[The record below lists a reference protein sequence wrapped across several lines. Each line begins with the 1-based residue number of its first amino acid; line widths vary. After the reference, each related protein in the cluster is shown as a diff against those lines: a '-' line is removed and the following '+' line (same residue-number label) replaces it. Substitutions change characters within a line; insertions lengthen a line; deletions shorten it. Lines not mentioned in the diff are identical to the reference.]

1 MKSLLI
7 RLTHGL
13 YDQDIAPEEREL
25 VAQWHAM
32 KLLIHEEGKYRFAS
46 QYRAGTISLTQTA
59 GAYLQTIGESI
70 RDHFI
75 DAANLM
81 GAANGDL
88 VIAQRLLGKRGG
100 PQAKVVLI
108 AGRSETF
115 SVAVVAQGS
124 GGLVL
129 QDIRTSYPAGFALS
143 DLPDA
148 EIGSLYQINNQTG
161 KIAAYLG
168 NLSDPKVDE
177 KIVLAL
183 YNKHDAFE
191 EDVLDQARQFP
202 KEVDAALYPHRR
214 DLRHLPFC
222 TIDPVTAKD
231 YDDAIC
237 YVPET
242 STLYV
247 AIADVSEYVQP
258 FGAIDAEAIYRSFS
272 IYLPHRSIPMLPR
285 ELSETLC
292 SLQGNV
298 DRLAYTFEMKID
310 PATYELESFELYES
324 IIHSH
329 RRFTY
334 EEIDAFLEGNLHA
347 KTDKEAAVLA
357 YIPALND
364 LTHRLR
370 EERMKKGYNFR
381 SSELEMAIDKDQ
393 NIVSTEF
400 AVETPSHALIE
411 DCMLLANKAAA
422 SMYER
427 GVFRIHESPS
437 PVKLQSLYTELAS
450 IGIFVEF
457 QGSVKEMI
465 TAIQAEAEKRGLIS
479 EVDTLII
486 RAQMQARYAPYNMG
500 HFGLGFDRYTHF
512 TSPIRRYSD
521 LIVHRLLKAI
531 QANDTE
537 EGSYVLRNIE
547 SLCTSISEK
556 EREASDIEIR
566 FHERKF
572 ARWAATVIG
581 QTFKAR
587 VMHTEDQIRAE
598 IHDVITGAQV
608 NVASQFG
615 LMLFDDIVVKI
626 ENVDL
631 ATAKISAS
639 FVSRI
644 EKEDMAYKSVHDE
657 PSMESGFLAGG
668 MNE

>member
-13 YDQDIAPEEREL
+13 YDQDIAPEERESID
-25 VAQWHAM
+25 QWHQM
-32 KLLIHEEGKYRFAS
+32 KLLTHEEGKYRFAS
-46 QYRAGTISLTQTA
+46 QYRAGTVSLTQSA

-75 DAANLM
+75 DAGNLM
-81 GAANGDL
+81 GAQNGDL
-88 VIAQRLLGKRGG
+88 VIAQRLMGRRGG
-100 PQAKVVLI
+100 PQAKVVVI

-115 SVAVVAQGS
+115 SIAVVTAKNGY
-124 GGLVL
+124 LVL
-129 QDIRTSYPAGFALS
+129 QDIRTGHPAGFELN
-143 DLPDA
+143 DLDEKA
-148 EIGSLYQINNQTG
+148 EGSVYQINNQSG

-191 EDVLDQARQFP
+191 EDVLEMAREFP
-202 KEVDAALYPHRR
+202 KEVNASLYPKRR

-231 YDDAIC
+231 FDDAIC
-237 YVPET
+237 YIPES

-247 AIADVSEYVQP
+247 AIADVSEYVHP

-292 SLQGNV
+292 SLQPLV
-298 DRLAYTFEMKID
+298 DRLAYTFEMHIN
-310 PATYELESFELYES
+310 PATYEVDSFELYES
-324 IIHSH
+324 LIHSH

-334 EEIDAFLEGNLHA
+334 EEIDSFLEGDLSASNE
-347 KTDKEAAVLA
+347 KEAKVLA
-357 YIPALND
+357 YIPALNV
-364 LTHRLR
+364 LTGKLR

-381 SSELEMAIDKDQ
+381 SSELEMRIDSDQ

-437 PVKLQSLYTELAS
+437 PLKLQSLYTELAS

-457 QGSVKEMI
+457 QGSVKETI

-486 RAQMQARYAPYNMG
+486 RSQMQARYAPYNMG
-500 HFGLGFDRYTHF
+500 HFGLGFERYTHF

-531 QANDTE
+531 QAHDTE

-566 FHERKF
+566 FQERKF

-581 QTFKAR
+581 QEFKAR
-587 VMHTEDQIRAE
+587 VMKAEEDIYAE
-598 IHDVITGAQV
+598 IHDVVTGATV
-608 NVASQFG
+608 NVSSQFG

-626 ENVDL
+626 EKADI
-631 ATAKISAS
+631 ATAKISGS
-639 FVSRI
+639 FVRRI
-644 EKEDMAYKSVHDE
+644 EKEDLRLADDTPSDPAFGALHD
-657 PSMESGFLAGG
+657 
-668 MNE
+668 

>member
-13 YDQDIAPEEREL
+13 YDQDIAPEEREF
-25 VAQWHAM
+25 VQQWEGM
-32 KLLIHEEGKYRFAS
+32 KLLTHEGGKYQFPS
-46 QYRAGTISLTQTA
+46 QYRAGTISLAQES
-59 GAYLQTIGESI
+59 GAYLQTLGESL

-75 DAANLM
+75 DSTNLM
-81 GAANGDL
+81 GAKSGDL
-88 VIAQRLLGKRGG
+88 VIAQRLLGRRGG
-100 PQAKVVLI
+100 PQAKVVVI

-115 SVAVVAQGS
+115 SIAVVTYQNGHL
-124 GGLVL
+124 GLY
-129 QDIRTSYPAGFALS
+129 DIRTSHPAGFALS
-143 DLPDA
+143 DLSETA
-148 EIGSLYQINNQTG
+148 EGSVYQINNQSGT
-161 KIAAYLG
+161 IAAYLG

-191 EDVLDQARQFP
+191 EDVLEMAASFP
-202 KEVDAALYPHRR
+202 KEVDAALYPARR

-231 YDDAIC
+231 FDDAIC
-237 YVPET
+237 YIPET

-247 AIADVSEYVQP
+247 AIADVSEYVHP

-292 SLQGNV
+292 SLQPLV
-298 DRLAYTFEMKID
+298 DRLAYTFEMHID
-310 PATYELESFELYES
+310 PVTYEMDSFELYES

-329 RRFTY
+329 RRFSY

-347 KTDKEAAVLA
+347 SNDKEAKVLK
-357 YIPALND
+357 YIPSLNAL
-364 LTHRLR
+364 TYKLR

-381 SSELEMAIDKDQ
+381 SSELEMRIDADQ

-437 PVKLQSLYTELAS
+437 QMKLQSLYTELAS
-450 IGIFVEF
+450 IGIFVES
-457 QGSVKEMI
+457 QGSIKETI
-465 TAIQAEAEKRGLIS
+465 TAIQAEAEKRDLIS

-531 QANDTE
+531 KAGDTE

-566 FHERKF
+566 FQERKF
-572 ARWAATVIG
+572 ARWASTVIG

-587 VMHTEDQIRAE
+587 VMQTEDQIRAE
-598 IHDVITGAQV
+598 IHDVITGAKV
-608 NVASQFG
+608 MVTSHFG
-615 LMLFDDIVVKI
+615 LGLFDDIMVKI
-626 ENVDL
+626 ETADL
-631 ATAKISAS
+631 ATTKITAS
-639 FVSRI
+639 FVSKI
-644 EKEDMAYKSVHDE
+644 EKEADE
-657 PSMESGFLAGG
+657 
-668 MNE
+668 